1 MSTKI
6 AIPQWAK
13 DCRKEMIQRDMT
25 MGDLAGSLGVSREY
39 VSTILNARRI
49 TPEMAKRICEFLG
62 VTYPEAG

>member
-1 MSTKI
+1 
-6 AIPQWAK
+6 
-13 DCRKEMIQRDMT
+13 MIQRDMT

-62 VTYPEAG
+62 VTYPEEAV